1 MQTDELADCNQT
13 RWELV
18 RILLGE
24 HATGDIVERH
34 KECEAEASRLVLLEY
49 QLRLQR
55 HDWTHM
61 MSDDPGV
68 YKRGSEEQ
76 RWLEDQ
82 AKRSDDHLKILNRAK
97 KSAGAKAGLDGPGD
111 NVASGSKCQ

>member
-1 MQTDELADCNQT
+1 MLTDGLADCNQA

-55 HDWTHM
+55 HYWTHM

-68 YKRGSEEQ
+68 YKRGADEQ
-76 RWLEDQ
+76 RWLEEQ
-82 AKRSDDHLKILNRAK
+82 ARRSDDHRQAFEAAK
-97 KSAGAKAGLDGPGD
+97 KKASINNQRG
-111 NVASGSKCQ
+111 

>member
-1 MQTDELADCNQT
+1 MLTDELADCNQA

-34 KECEAEASRLVLLEY
+34 KECEAEASRLDLLEC

-82 AKRSDDHLKILNRAK
+82 AKRSDDHLKIFNRAK
-97 KSAGAKAGLDGPGD
+97 KRAGAKAGLDGPGD